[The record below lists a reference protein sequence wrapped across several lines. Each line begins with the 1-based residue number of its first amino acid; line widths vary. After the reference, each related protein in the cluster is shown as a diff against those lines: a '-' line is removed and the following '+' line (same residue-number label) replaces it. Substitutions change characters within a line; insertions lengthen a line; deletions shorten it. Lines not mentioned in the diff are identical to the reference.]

1 MIGLAIAGAL
11 LGGVLF
17 QSASGVV
24 GGILVGMVLHVLDCT
39 IRKNRSDPEHQ
50 SRKQKMRRR

>member
-17 QSASGVV
+17 QSAGGVV
-24 GGILVGMVLHVLDCT
+24 GGAVVGMVLHALDRT
-39 IRKNRSDPEHQ
+39 IRKNRNDPEHQ
-50 SRKQKMRRR
+50 SRKQNMRHR